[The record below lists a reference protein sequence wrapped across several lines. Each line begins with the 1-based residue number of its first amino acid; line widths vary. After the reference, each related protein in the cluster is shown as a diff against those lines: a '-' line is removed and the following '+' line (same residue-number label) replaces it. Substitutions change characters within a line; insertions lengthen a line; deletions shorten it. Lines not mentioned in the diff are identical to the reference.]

1 VLTDEIRRIAAGRIA
16 VVVDDDATGS
26 QAVRD
31 VEVVTLAGAG
41 DLVAPLQDAE
51 AGFFLLTN
59 SRALPAGAAA
69 RLAFDLGRRLRDA
82 VQSSDRAISLISRS
96 DSTLRGHFPI
106 EVDQLTEGFGMEAP
120 RILLAPFYGEG
131 GRFTRD
137 DVHLLRRDG
146 TETPVAETE
155 FAADP
160 VFGYRS
166 SNLLDWVREKAP
178 GRRVGSVSLVDL
190 RESRGAAV
198 SQALAA
204 SPPGGV
210 TVINATEE
218 RDIELA
224 ALGTLRAELDGI
236 EVIART
242 AASYARARL
251 GQPMHPILDP
261 FPALRL
267 PGLVVV
273 GSHVSTSTAQLE
285 RLLDDPPFPIEPIE
299 LDVDRLVSASATSHS
314 AIATLS
320 QRLDAAVRRDITP
333 VVFTTRQLRRGA
345 SREADLE
352 IAAAVSSALVEIVR
366 AVRAR
371 PAWIVAKGGITST
384 DLAVRALDVQSAT
397 VIGQLAP
404 GVSLW
409 RCGPTSRF
417 PGLPYIVFP
426 GNVGGANTLRAM
438 CAALGRDLRS
448 AQWTSSV
455 SSSRRGPATTSS

>member
-1 VLTDEIRRIAAGRIA
+1 VLIDEIRGLAAGRAA
-16 VVVDDDATGS
+16 VILDDDATGS

-31 VEVVTLAGAG
+31 VEVVTLGGAG
-41 DLVAPLQDAE
+41 DLVAPVRDSE

-59 SRALPAGAAA
+59 SRALPVAAA
-69 RLAFDLGRRLRDA
+69 GRLAFDLGRRLRDA
-82 VQSSDRAISLISRS
+82 VQSSGRSISLISRS

-106 EVDQLTEGFGMEAP
+106 EVDQLAAGFGMEAP
-120 RILLAPFYGEG
+120 RILLAPFFGEG
-131 GRFTRD
+131 GRITRD

-146 TETPVAETE
+146 TETPVAESE

-178 GRRVGSVSLVDL
+178 DRSAASVSLDDL
-190 RESRGAAV
+190 RASGGEAV
-198 SQALAA
+198 TQALAT

-251 GQPMHPILDP
+251 GQPVRPLLDP
-261 FPALRL
+261 LPAFGL

-273 GSHVSTSTAQLE
+273 GSHVSTSTAQLA

-299 LDVDRLVSASATSHS
+299 LDVDGLLSAGATSDS
-314 AIATLS
+314 AIRTLS
-320 QRLDAAVRRDITP
+320 KRADAALGHGATRVL
-333 VVFTTRQLRRGA
+333 FTTRRLRLGT
-345 SREADLE
+345 SGETNLQ

-366 AVRAR
+366 GIRER
-371 PAWIVAKGGITST
+371 PAWVLAKGGITST
-384 DLAVRALDVQSAT
+384 DIAVRGLDVASAT

-417 PGLPYIVFP
+417 PDLPYIVFP
-426 GNVGGANTLRAM
+426 GNVGELDTLRAV
-438 CAALGRDLRS
+438 CAALGADGTHPS
-448 AQWTSSV
+448 GV
-455 SSSRRGPATTSS
+455 ERRARQESGTLAS